1 MLRMTTSSPPAPRV
15 PQPAA
20 REGLPMPRWDSR
32 TLLGAQR
39 EALIEHRGEH
49 YRLRLT
55 AAGKLILTK

>member
-1 MLRMTTSSPPAPRV
+1 MTTSPPPEPRAPQT
-15 PQPAA
+15 PA
-20 REGLPMPRWDSR
+20 REGVALPRWDSQ